1 MAEDH
6 PFSTK
11 DHQGGGP
18 GGQGEE
24 VQGGPL
30 QVGGGPHESVYI
42 LELSSQ
48 TLETALFGIHLQH
61 PITK

>member
-30 QVGGGPHESVYI
+30 QVGGGPHKSV
-42 LELSSQ
+42 
-48 TLETALFGIHLQH
+48 
-61 PITK
+61 